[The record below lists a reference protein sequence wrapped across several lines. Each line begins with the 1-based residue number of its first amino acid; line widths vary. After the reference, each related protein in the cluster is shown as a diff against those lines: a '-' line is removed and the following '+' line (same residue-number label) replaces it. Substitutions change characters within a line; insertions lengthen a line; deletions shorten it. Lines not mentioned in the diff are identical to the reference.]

1 MGVIRFFVGW
11 VLRVAGILVIAAAW
25 LGYFGL
31 WKNIGS
37 FSLNF
42 ITKNLAVPI
51 GLTIAGIFLIAFS
64 SAIAR
69 LGE

>member
-1 MGVIRFFVGW
+1 MIVIRFFIRW
-11 VLRVAGILVIAAAW
+11 ILRVAGILLIVAAW
-25 LGYFGL
+25 LGHFEL

-37 FSLNF
+37 FSLDF
-42 ITKNLAVPI
+42 TVENLAVPI
-51 GLTIAGIFLIAFS
+51 GLTIAGAFLIAFS